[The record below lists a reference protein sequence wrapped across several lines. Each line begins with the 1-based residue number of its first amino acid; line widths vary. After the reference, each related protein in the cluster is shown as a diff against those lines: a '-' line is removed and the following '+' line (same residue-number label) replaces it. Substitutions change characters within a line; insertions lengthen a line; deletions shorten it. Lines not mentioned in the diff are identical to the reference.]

1 MKLLKKIVDLVP
13 YKIVKGD
20 NGDAWVEARGEK
32 YSPSQISA
40 FILQKMKETAE
51 SHLR

>member
-1 MKLLKKIVDLVP
+1 MHGLKLKK
-13 YKIVKGD
+13 GQ
-20 NGDAWVEARGEK
+20 K

-51 SHLR
+51 KYLGQEVTKGSYYCACLF